1 MLHEKTKKILAV
13 LWIASVLWGVGY
25 VVDAASREE
34 IAAVSVNKQGTN
46 FKYWNKDSQVKQRLV
61 AYVKDVTNPKSP
73 NFIPIED
80 RIATFDMDGTLI
92 GETTPY
98 YFEWM
103 LYLDRVFNDPSY
115 TPSEQIL
122 HNAKIV
128 KQAIADN
135 AVTWEID
142 KMETL
147 DKLTVLS
154 GLDDEE
160 FDKVV
165 KYAMNNK
172 TPGLNNITYGEMV
185 YLPMA
190 EVLSYLKAND
200 FTLYIVSAGNRQI
213 IRHYA
218 DGVLPIPGN
227 HIIGCDAVLKA
238 RNQGD
243 LDMADY
249 IFDVD
254 KDEIVTTDKLLER
267 ADATGK
273 AIKIAREIGKKPV
286 LSFGNSMGDAAM
298 HEYTLSNKKY
308 KTLAFEILCD
318 DTDREYGNLAKAAK
332 IQNAC
337 EYYGWIPVSMKNDW
351 KTIYGENVTKQEFK
365 K

>member
-1 MLHEKTKKILAV
+1 MVHGKGKQILLALAV
-13 LWIASVLWGVGY
+13 AGALWGVGY
-25 VVDAASREE
+25 SADAASREE
-34 IAAVSVNKQGTN
+34 IAAVRVNQAGTN
-46 FKYWNKDSQVKQRLV
+46 FKYWNNNAEAKQKLV

-73 NFIPIED
+73 NFIPVED

-103 LYLDRVFNDPSY
+103 LYLDRIFNDPSY

-160 FDKVV
+160 FDQVV
-165 KYAMNNK
+165 KHAMNQK
-172 TPGLNNITYGEMV
+172 TPGLNHITYGEMV

-218 DGVLPIPGN
+218 NGVLPIPSN

-238 RNQGD
+238 RHQGD

-249 IFDVD
+249 IFDVNT
-254 KDEIVTTDKLLER
+254 DEIITTGQLLER
-267 ADATGK
+267 ADVTGK

-298 HEYTLSNKKY
+298 HQYTLSNKKY

-337 EYYGWIPVSMKNDW
+337 QHYGWIPVSMKNDW
-351 KTIYGENVTKQEFK
+351 KTIYGENVTKTDK
-365 K
+365 